1 MLSLLVGGWG
11 ARDAFTYLLVSPVPF
26 TVDDISLVVCFQ
38 GEDFTLTETALKK
51 IDLFINTKALHR
63 FWHEIKKIFS
73 KRGWVAAGGVGGGGG
88 FGSIKHY
95 LQKW

>member
-51 IDLFINTKALHR
+51 KKKDLFINTKALHR
-63 FWHEIKKIFS
+63 FWHGIKKNP
-73 KRGWVAAGGVGGGGG
+73 KGDGWRRAEWGGGG
-88 FGSIKHY
+88 SSKHD